1 MNINI
6 RGELYSL
13 ESPKV
18 MGILNLTPDS
28 FYDGGKFSSEKKI
41 LTQVVSMLE
50 NGMDILDVGGYSS
63 RPGAKNISVKEEEK
77 RVIPILK
84 YLRKEFKD
92 LIISVDTFRSEIARK
107 SIENGADIINDI
119 SAGEID
125 EEIMNVVSEY
135 NIPYVIMHMKGD
147 PQTMQKNAN
156 YDDVCRE
163 IISYLAQKVKKAREY
178 KINDL
183 IIDPGFGFGKTL
195 KNNFEILSNL
205 HHFEMIDLPLLVGFS
220 RKSMITKALEIEKEF
235 ALNGTS
241 ILNTIALMKGSKILR
256 VHDVKE
262 AKECINLYNLTTN
275 NSGNS

>member
-41 LTQVVSMLE
+41 LTHVVSMLE

-84 YLRKEFKD
+84 HLRKEFKD

-163 IISYLAQKVKKAREY
+163 IISYLAQRVKKAREF

-195 KNNFEILSNL
+195 QHNYEVLSNL
-205 HHFEMIDLPLLVGFS
+205 HLFEMIDLPLLVGFS

-241 ILNTIALMKGSKILR
+241 VLNTIALMKGAKILR

-262 AKECINLYNLTTN
+262 AKECINLYNLTMN

>member
-41 LTQVVSMLE
+41 ITHVVSMLE

-84 YLRKEFKD
+84 HLRKEFKD

-125 EEIMNVVSEY
+125 EEIMNVVSQY

-163 IISYLAQKVKKAREY
+163 IISYLAQRVKKAREF

-195 KNNFEILSNL
+195 QHNYEVLSNL
-205 HHFEMIDLPLLVGFS
+205 HLFEMIDLPLLVGFS

-241 ILNTIALMKGSKILR
+241 VLNTIALMKGAKILR

-262 AKECINLYNLTTN
+262 AKECINLYNLTMN